1 MDKDLFRSIKYI
13 KTFKNKLISFYYDM
27 REYLQDAYM
36 EFEEEF
42 LLKIIEKK
50 ADPKE
55 PTKEEWI

>member
-1 MDKDLFRSIKYI
+1 
-13 KTFKNKLISFYYDM
+13 M

-55 PTKEEWI
+55 PTKEEWIKFNKDYSNIYNKKKK